1 MPDRDPLEH
10 PRVTLPKNLSE
21 ALKRLGD
28 AELETLL
35 REVIAEAERRGVG
48 RPVHTAPPR
57 VPAPKFQAR
66 QIKRSGCRQ
75 TFPRGRSTLSRL
87 HIGRHE
93 ATGNRPDVP
102 VSQSVVNSV
111 LKMPAKSK
119 KYTFD
124 QGLPALIGNTSVSLE
139 TSGCNGTPYRPRLSV
154 QSIA

>member
-48 RPVHTAPPR
+48 RPVHTASATNSASPQ
-57 VPAPKFQAR
+57 VPGAAEQGF
-66 QIKRSGCRQ
+66 GCTGRPSHGEGQ
-75 TFPRGRSTLSRL
+75 PYQGLTF
-87 HIGRHE
+87 GRHE

-102 VSQSVVNSV
+102 S
-111 LKMPAKSK
+111 LA
-119 KYTFD
+119 
-124 QGLPALIGNTSVSLE
+124 IGREQRLE
-139 TSGCNGTPYRPRLSV
+139 YAGEV
-154 QSIA
+154 KEVDF